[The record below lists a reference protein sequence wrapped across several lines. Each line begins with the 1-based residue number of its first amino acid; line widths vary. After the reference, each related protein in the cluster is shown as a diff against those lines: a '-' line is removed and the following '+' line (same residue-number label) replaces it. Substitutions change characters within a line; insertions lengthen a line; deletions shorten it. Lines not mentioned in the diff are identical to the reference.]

1 MSRRPGARSPAV
13 AQDTTELV
21 ALVVTVDDG
30 VPAALASGDPRRLP
44 AGPLQPQQRS
54 LQAGVRAFVEEQ
66 TGHSLGF
73 VEQLYTFADLG
84 RGDSEGRVVSISYL
98 GLTRAATEQQGWL
111 GLYAA
116 LPWEDRRGVS
126 AGSGGSGGSGGSV
139 AAGSGGSADPV
150 TLLERWV
157 GRGSSPQARNRRE
170 RRDQLFGVG
179 DHPWRPELALQRYEL
194 LWEAGLVAESPR
206 FDDTD
211 DAGAGSGGS
220 GSGSSGLGV
229 PMLHDHRRIL
239 ATGLSRLRA
248 KLQYRPVVF
257 ELLPEAFTLGQLQ
270 DVVEALAGQT
280 LHKQNFRRVVE
291 QQHELVEPTGET
303 THATGG
309 RPARLYRFRREVFAE
324 REQVGTKLP
333 IPRSR

>member
-1 MSRRPGARSPAV
+1 MSRRPGAGAV

-30 VPAALASGDPRRLP
+30 MPAALASGDPRRLP
-44 AGPLQPQQRS
+44 AGPLHPQQRS

-98 GLTRAATEQQGWL
+98 GLTRAATDEQGWL
-111 GLYAA
+111 GLYDA
-116 LPWEDRRGVS
+116 LPWEDRRGAAAEPGSADGS
-126 AGSGGSGGSGGSV
+126 AGSPGSP
-139 AAGSGGSADPV
+139 GSAEPV
-150 TLLERWV
+150 ARLDRWV
-157 GRGSSPQARNRRE
+157 GRGSGAQVRARRE
-170 RRDQLFGVG
+170 RRDQLFGLG
-179 DHPWRPELALQRYEL
+179 EHAWRPELALQRYEL
-194 LWEAGLVAESPR
+194 LWEAGLVAESPQFGPR
-206 FDDTD
+206 
-211 DAGAGSGGS
+211 SVQEP
-220 GSGSSGLGV
+220 LGV

-239 ATGLSRLRA
+239 ATGLSRLRT

-257 ELLPEAFTLGQLQ
+257 ELLPEAFTLGRLQ
-270 DVVEALAGQT
+270 EVVEALAGQT

-291 QQHELVEPTGET
+291 QQHQLVEPTGET

>member
-1 MSRRPGARSPAV
+1 MSRRPGARPV

-30 VPAALASGDPRRLP
+30 MPAALASGDPRRLP
-44 AGPLQPQQRS
+44 AGPLHPQERS

-84 RGDSEGRVVSISYL
+84 RGDTDGRVVSISYL
-98 GLTRAATEQQGWL
+98 GLTRAATDEQGWL
-111 GLYAA
+111 ALYDA
-116 LPWEDRRGVS
+116 LPWEDRRDAE
-126 AGSGGSGGSGGSV
+126 AGSGAAAEAV
-139 AAGSGGSADPV
+139 AR
-150 TLLERWV
+150 LERWV
-157 GRGSSPQARNRRE
+157 GTGAEGEGAAKARRDGGAKARRE
-170 RRDQLFGVG
+170 RRDQLFGLG
-179 DHPWRPELALQRYEL
+179 EHPWRPELALQRYEL

-206 FDDTD
+206 FER
-211 DAGAGSGGS
+211 SGGDA
-220 GSGSSGLGV
+220 GLGV

-270 DVVEALAGQT
+270 DVVEALAGQA

-291 QQHELVEPTGET
+291 QQHALVEPTGET